1 MGGASRVRRIG
12 GGLMSESRR
21 LGRGLEALLGP
32 ISKEQAETQGALREV
47 SVGSIEANP
56 YQPRRVFEPAALQEL
71 ADSIAASGLL
81 QPLIVRPRP
90 GGRYELIAGER
101 RWRAVQQLHWQKVPV
116 VVKDVDDQ
124 ALLTLALIEN
134 LQRDDLTPIDEA
146 LGYDRL
152 IQEFHLSQSDVARLV
167 GKDRATI
174 ANTLRLLKLPEEVRA
189 LVEKRALS
197 EGQARALLGLS
208 DDRHISRFAAAVVE
222 HGWSVR
228 ELESRVRGQKP
239 GKRKREV
246 ASVSSANAEVQRV
259 EDALRQRLQTDVRV
273 TARRRGRGFVTVA
286 YYSNDDLARLL
297 EVMLGEPYSG

>member
-1 MGGASRVRRIG
+1 
-12 GGLMSESRR
+12 MSESRR

-32 ISKEQAETQGALREV
+32 ISKEQAEAQGALREV
-47 SVGSIEANP
+47 AVSSIDANP
-56 YQPRRVFEPAALQEL
+56 YQPRRVFEPTALQEL

-90 GGRYELIAGER
+90 SGRYELIAGER
-101 RWRAVQQLHWQKVPV
+101 RWRAIQQLHWQKVPV

-152 IQEFHLSQSDVARLV
+152 VHEFHLSQSDVARLV
-167 GKDRATI
+167 GKDRATV
-174 ANTLRLLKLPEEVRA
+174 ANTLRLLKLPEEVRG
-189 LVEKRALS
+189 LVEKRSLS
-197 EGQARALLGLS
+197 EGHARALLGLS
-208 DDRHISRFAAAVVE
+208 DDRHISRFAAAAVE

-228 ELESRVRGQKP
+228 ELEARVRGQGPGRRKAKP
-239 GKRKREV
+239 AGPV
-246 ASVSSANAEVQRV
+246 NAEVQRV
-259 EDALRQRLQTDVRV
+259 EDSLRQRLQTDVRV

-297 EVMLGEPYSG
+297 EVMLGEPYRG

>member
-1 MGGASRVRRIG
+1 
-12 GGLMSESRR
+12 MSESRR

-32 ISKEQAETQGALREV
+32 ISKEQAEAHGALREV
-47 SVGSIEANP
+47 AVSSIDANP

-90 GGRYELIAGER
+90 SGRYELIAGER
-101 RWRAVQQLHWQKVPV
+101 RWRAIQQLHWQKVPV

-152 IQEFHLSQSDVARLV
+152 VHEFHLSQSDVARLV
-167 GKDRATI
+167 GKDRATV
-174 ANTLRLLKLPEEVRA
+174 ANTLRLLKLPEEVRG
-189 LVEKRALS
+189 LVEKRSLS
-197 EGQARALLGLS
+197 EGHARALLGLS
-208 DDRHISRFAAAVVE
+208 DDRHISRFATAAVE

-228 ELESRVRGQKP
+228 ELEARVRGQGPVRRKAKP
-239 GKRKREV
+239 AGPV
-246 ASVSSANAEVQRV
+246 NADVQRV
-259 EDALRQRLQTDVRV
+259 EEALRHRLQTDVRV

-297 EVMLGEPYSG
+297 EVMLGEPYRG